1 MNTIP
6 GIRITTEG
14 EQEVIEFESGS
25 ILDSMYQAIDCDL
38 VQMIGLDCG
47 VDAIFDEEGKYNGA
61 QPNRRATQTV
71 RSLGFQFFPGDSLS
85 GSVIFLGHTAEGE
98 TVGLTEKQRKLI
110 TVAAG

>member
-1 MNTIP
+1 MNMLT

-14 EQEVIEFESGS
+14 ALEVVEVNGDST
-25 ILDSMYQAIDCDL
+25 LNSMYQAIDCEL

-47 VDAIFDEEGKYNGA
+47 VDAIFDEEGKCNGA
-61 QPNRRATQTV
+61 EPNKRATQTV

-98 TVGLTEKQRKLI
+98 TIGLTEKQRKLLA
-110 TVAAG
+110 VAAG